1 MIKIKHGDFMALV
14 ILFLVGSAVM
24 LDVGRTA
31 LKDSWLAIFLGMLSS
46 LPLVLVYY
54 WIYASQKGKTF
65 FEIFQYA
72 FGKFGGK
79 IMTFLYII
87 YFIYITSRI
96 LRDFSEV
103 LQIVAFGEVSLVV
116 LAFIMM
122 LSIMYYTCKSID
134 LIFKISKYLF
144 LIIITAFFASIIF
157 EIVSGIIDIGNVLP
171 VLENG
176 WGPVVKTVFPK
187 IITFPFGELIVI
199 IAFFSEVEEKK
210 GMLLKLLTGTFI
222 AGAMLMTTSF
232 IHVSILG
239 AKTVERTHFPLL
251 TAVSVINIS
260 DFIQRVDALIVILI
274 IILGFIKTGL
284 FFIASVETS
293 KQLIGSKENFIIVPI
308 GLLVTYCSMA
318 ISANFPQ
325 HIEEG
330 LNYVPYYLHIPFQIV
345 LPMVM
350 MAIIM
355 IKKKIK
361 KEAIFSS

>member
-31 LKDSWLAIFLGMLSS
+31 FKDGWLAIFIGMLSS
-46 LPLVLVYY
+46 LPLLLVYY
-54 WIYASQKGKTF
+54 LVYAAQKGQNF

-72 FGKFGGK
+72 FGKIGGK
-79 IMTFLYII
+79 FITFLYIV
-87 YFIYITSRI
+87 YFIYMTSRI

-103 LQIVAFGEVSLVV
+103 LQIAAFGDVSLVV
-116 LAFIMM
+116 LALIMM
-122 LSIMYYTCKSID
+122 LTIMYYSCKSID

-144 LIIITAFFASIIF
+144 LIIITAFFGSIIF
-157 EIVSGIIDIGNVLP
+157 EIVSGVIDIGNELP
-171 VLENG
+171 VLEDG
-176 WGPVVKTVFPK
+176 WAPVLKTVYPK

-199 IAFFSEVEEKK
+199 IVFFSKVEEKK
-210 GMLLKLLTGTFI
+210 GILLKFLAATFI

-239 AKTVERTHFPLL
+239 AKTVERTHFPIL

-274 IILGFIKTGL
+274 IILGFIKTSI

-293 KQLIGSKENFIIVPI
+293 KQLLGIKENFIIVPL

-330 LNYVPYYLHIPFQIV
+330 INIVPYYLHIPFQIV
-345 LPMVM
+345 MPLVM
-350 MAIIM
+350 MAVII
-355 IKKKIK
+355 IKKKVK